1 MNLVL
6 IGDKMFQKYYSID
19 LFLRQVIL
27 SVMIVLICV
36 SIGYSQ
42 SLSSVSIKNDYSL
55 IDYNAHTANSTISIN
70 TSFVYVLNHLKEN
83 TNELGFALDLQINQ
97 TNYVSWL
104 LGINMSFYKTYS
116 ATETYNVSTFNSL
129 IGPKFYFNKDK
140 LSAYFRIS
148 TGMTYFSE
156 YTSIGGQG
164 WNLSIFPAFGLEYT
178 ISRSFRI
185 SFEPNMNL
193 SLLGDMMFQG
203 NFSLK
208 TGIITAIY

>member
-1 MNLVL
+1 MNKKR
-6 IGDKMFQKYYSID
+6 I
-19 LFLRQVIL
+19 IL
-27 SVMIVLICV
+27 TMMIVLIGV
-36 SIGYSQ
+36 SIVYSQ
-42 SLSSVSIKNDYSL
+42 SFKSVSNKNNFNFINL
-55 IDYNAHTANSTISIN
+55 NADTNYSTISIN
-70 TSFVYVLNHLKEN
+70 TSFVYVLNHLKDN
-83 TNELGFALDLQINQ
+83 TNEIGFALDLQINQ

-104 LGINMSFYKTYS
+104 LGINMSFYKRYS
-116 ATETYNVSTFNSL
+116 VSDTYNVSTFNSL

-156 YTSIGGQG
+156 HTSMGGRG

-193 SLLGDMMFQG
+193 SILGDRMFQG
-203 NFSLK
+203 NFSIK
-208 TGIITAIY
+208 TGIITAI